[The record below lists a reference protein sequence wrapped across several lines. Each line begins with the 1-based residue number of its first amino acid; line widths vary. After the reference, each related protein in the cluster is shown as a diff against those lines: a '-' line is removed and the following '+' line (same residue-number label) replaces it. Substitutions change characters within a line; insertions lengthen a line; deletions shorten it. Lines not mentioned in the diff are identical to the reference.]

1 MLDWENVRHF
11 PGKAAVDAALGR
23 QTASA
28 HFLPITANECP
39 LLKILR
45 DRSGSISADNCQAQ
59 TGALVAI

>member
-28 HFLPITANECP
+28 HFLPITAKP
-39 LLKILR
+39 KPVR
-45 DRSGSISADNCQAQ
+45 
-59 TGALVAI
+59 